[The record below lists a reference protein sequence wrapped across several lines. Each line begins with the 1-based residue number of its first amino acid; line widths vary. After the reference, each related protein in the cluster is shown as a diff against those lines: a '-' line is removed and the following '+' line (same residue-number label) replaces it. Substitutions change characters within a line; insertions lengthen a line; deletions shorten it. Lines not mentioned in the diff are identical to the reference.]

1 MNTKNVLFG
10 KRVKSLLGS
19 ILLFLFLIPLHAQ
32 VGIVPVMKVSNLKS
46 YTENPIRLDILKID
60 IKVVGQIAVTTLDMS
75 FFNDN
80 ARVMEGSFEFPLAE
94 GQTVSRFALDI
105 NGSLREGVIVDKEK
119 GRKTFE
125 TIVRRGVDP
134 GLLEKTVGNNYRI
147 RVYPLPANGSRR
159 VVLAYEQELTDK
171 GTYDLYTLPL
181 KISEPVRKF
190 SIHAE
195 VYKNDAQIEIGSNE
209 LSNLQFDKWNEA
221 YIANFEQNNYVP
233 DKQVA
238 FSFPHRQPSLSTT
251 QPDETE
257 VNVITTPIHSNSD
270 SSYFYVTIRP
280 NVQKQSQK
288 ALPKRLT
295 LLWDNSGSAKDRNI
309 TKELE
314 VLDAYIQ
321 RIGNV
326 SIELMPFN
334 IKRMPT
340 KTFEISSGNW
350 DALKSALTSMR
361 SDGATSLG
369 MIDVTQIKSDVVLL
383 FSDGLSTFGPS
394 DVILGNIPI
403 YTINSSI
410 VANPNYLTYVAQK
423 TGGVYLNLLKNTAK
437 EAVEKLTQDNFQFI
451 SAKIENGALS
461 SLFPSMPSPFE
472 KTFSLVG
479 IIKGKTGVLKLNFG
493 FGKDITYSKT
503 VNLES
508 KNQMDSS
515 VLRRIW
521 ASKKIEEL
529 SFKNEKNKEE
539 IQRTA
544 KAYGIVTDNT
554 SLIVLET
561 LWDYLQNDI
570 VPPIEMQKDY
580 FAQKA
585 DAFKEK
591 RVREKNHIEEVVEM
605 SDQQSKW
612 WNTDYPLVP
621 KKIGPL
627 KTTVR
632 FTAPV
637 ITDERVQETTMKNEN
652 ILSSTHATIS
662 VADVQGTDELK
673 SMEVLSLDKAERNR
687 NESRADIQLNAWDPQ
702 TPYYKVLQYAAPA
715 EAYNTYLKLKLEYG
729 LMPSF
734 YMDAADFFN
743 KAGYPDTALVILS
756 NLAELDLESSQ
767 LLRALGNKLMDYK
780 RYDLAVMIYLK
791 IKEIRGEDP
800 QTYRDLGLALHANK
814 NDQSAIE
821 TLYEVVKQDLEFRFD
836 GIELIVMNE
845 INNII
850 ATHPTLDYSFIDKR
864 LLKKEPVDIRVCLTW
879 DTDDCD
885 MDLWV
890 TDPTGVKCFFDHQL
904 TRLGGKISRD
914 ITQGF
919 GPEEFMLKKAVAG
932 KYIVQTN
939 YYGTRSQAVLA
950 PVNLHLRF
958 ITNYGKPGQTQ
969 KEVCLRLENAK
980 DVIDIGTFTFKTN
993 ETSK

>member
-1 MNTKNVLFG
+1 MNTKNLLFG
-10 KRVKSLLGS
+10 KRKNSLLG
-19 ILLFLFLIPLHAQ
+19 LMLLFLIPLNAQ

-125 TIVRRGVDP
+125 TIVQRGVDP

-181 KISEPVRKF
+181 KISQPVRKF

-195 VYKNDAQIEIGSNE
+195 VFKNDAQIEVGSNE

-221 YIANFEQNNYVP
+221 YVANFEQNNYVP

-238 FSFPHRQPSLSTT
+238 FSFPHRQPALSTT
-251 QPDETE
+251 QPDEAE
-257 VNVITTPIHSNSD
+257 VNVITAPIHSNSD

-280 NVQKQSQK
+280 KVQIQSQK

-295 LLWDNSGSAKDRNI
+295 LMWDNSSSAKDRNI
-309 TKELE
+309 AKELE

-321 RIGNV
+321 RIENV
-326 SIELMPFN
+326 SIELIPFN
-334 IKRMPT
+334 IKRMPA

-350 DALKSALTSMR
+350 NALKYALISMP

-369 MIDVTQIKSDVVLL
+369 TVDVTKMKSDAVLL
-383 FSDGLSTFGPS
+383 FSDGLSTFGAS
-394 DVILGNIPI
+394 EVILGNIPI
-403 YTINSSI
+403 YTINSST
-410 VANPNYLTYVAQK
+410 VANPNYLTFVAQK
-423 TGGVYLNLLKNTAK
+423 TGGVYINLLKNTAK

-461 SLFPSMPSPFE
+461 NLFPSMPCPFE

-479 IIKGKTGVLKLNFG
+479 IIKGKTGMLKLNFG

-503 VNLES
+503 VNLET

-529 SFKNEKNKEE
+529 SFKKEKNKEE

-561 LWDYLQNDI
+561 LGDYLQNDI
-570 VPPIEMQKDY
+570 VPPIELQRAY
-580 FAQKA
+580 FDQKA
-585 DAFKEK
+585 NAFKEK
-591 RVREKNHIEEVVEM
+591 RVREKNHIEEVVRM

-612 WNTDYPLVP
+612 WNTNYPLVP

-637 ITDERVQETTMKNEN
+637 IISNLSQKNEE
-652 ILSSTHATIS
+652 ITSQEELSSTHATIS
-662 VADVQGTDELK
+662 VADVQGTDEEK
-673 SMEVLSLDKAERNR
+673 GVDIVDLDKAERNR

-734 YMDAADFFN
+734 YMDAADFFK

-800 QTYRDLGLALHANK
+800 QSYRDLGLALHANK

-821 TLYEVVKQDLEFRFD
+821 MLYEVVKQAWDFRFD

-879 DTDDCD
+879 DTDNCD

-890 TDPTGVKCFFDHQL
+890 TDPTGEKCFYDHQR
-904 TRLGGKISRD
+904 TRLGGKITYD

-932 KYIVQTN
+932 KYIVQAN

-993 ETSK
+993 ETTK